1 MERSSLCPDEIPA
14 YRGESA
20 ASEQVQLDKVLAKA
34 AVEAVAGAG
43 AGALAV
49 KVPLVQA
56 VCVFLNCGHRVSHI
70 AGQSCSQKECPE
82 RGTQINKS
90 LKHRKENNHAMG

>member
-20 ASEQVQLDKVLAKA
+20 AREQVQLDKVLAKA

-43 AGALAV
+43 AGALV
-49 KVPLVQA
+49 VNVPLVLA
-56 VCVFLNCGHRVSHI
+56 ECVGLNCGHRVSHI
-70 AGQSCSQKECPE
+70 AGQLCSKKMSQAWDADD
-82 RGTQINKS
+82 KS
-90 LKHRKENNHAMG
+90 LKHRKENNHATR

>member
-34 AVEAVAGAG
+34 EVEAVAGAG
-43 AGALAV
+43 ALVV

-70 AGQSCSQKECPE
+70 AVQPCSKKMSQAWDADD
-82 RGTQINKS
+82 KS
-90 LKHRKENNHAMG
+90 LKHRKENNHATW